1 MTVRPIVPRRSA
13 RKDVEIA
20 VDYYAREAGAQIA
33 LSFIDALESTYT
45 LLAEH
50 PASGSLRYAYELGLP
65 GLRRQGAKRVS
76 VYGLLSRASRSRRR
90 MACPGREAR
99 YTGLAARPGST
110 QRVTAPRGRPSAE
123 GLRKPTMISTEIS
136 ARAIAS

>member
-1 MTVRPIVPRRSA
+1 MRPIVPRRSA

-65 GLRRQGAKRVS
+65 GLR
-76 VYGLLSRASRSRRR
+76 SRALKGYPYMVFYLEQADHVDVWRVLHVKQDI
-90 MACPGREAR
+90 PVWLQDPEA
-99 YTGLAARPGST
+99 
-110 QRVTAPRGRPSAE
+110 PSA
-123 GLRKPTMISTEIS
+123 
-136 ARAIAS
+136 